1 MGLPAGCSLNPNTG
15 AIVGRPVAAAAVGG
29 VATTY
34 TVTIQ
39 ATTAAGLYARKTFP
53 ITVYPAPVMTLT
65 APAGVVGVAY
75 VGSCAAAAGSST
87 PYVYTVASGALP
99 NGVSLNAATGALTGT
114 PTLAGV
120 YTGTLLVTSD
130 LGATDSEA
138 FSITIT

>member
-1 MGLPAGCSLNPNTG
+1 MGLPAGLSINPSTG

-34 TVTIQ
+34 PFTVQ
-39 ATTAAGLYARKTFP
+39 ATTAAGLYARKTFT

-65 APAGVVGVAY
+65 APDGVVGVVYA
-75 VGSCAAAAGSST
+75 GSCAAAAGSST

-99 NGVSLNAATGALTGT
+99 NGLALNAGTGAITGT
-114 PTLAGV
+114 PTLAGD

-130 LGATDSEA
+130 LGATDSED